1 MYFDS
6 TLWAMTRGVRL
17 RMLMCALLGL
27 LGLTAGIAR
36 FALLGKFLA
45 ELFAGASGTALWWPL
60 AGAALAIVLRGGFE
74 HALNLLANRNAALIQ
89 NNLRAQLYDKI
100 VELGPAWFGGQRT
113 GGVMLAVVDG
123 VEQLQTFFGRYL
135 PQLFIAACAPIVI
148 FAFIAWWDWPVA
160 LVLLVAALITLV
172 LPLAAHRSHKDASR
186 QRARAFKAFGEE
198 FLDAMQGL
206 PTLKAFGQ
214 SRTWGERLA
223 QRARAL
229 SDNTFKVLGREVS
242 ARFATDIGI
251 TVGAAAALALGA
263 WRVAEGQMTLAALLV
278 VLMAGTEIFRPLRD
292 MRSVLHQ
299 GLMGQSAAA
308 SVQALLD
315 ATTSAPQA
323 TATTGQD
330 DAAAASIASPHPQSC
345 GVGQQTGQSRQPS
358 PDVIQK
364 TLYGGPLSST
374 ASEPQTDHTD
384 AHQSAMP
391 SSGPR
396 GGLAIAFRQ
405 VAFSYPGGRQITHQG
420 MDFEIRPGERVGI
433 VGPSGSGK
441 STLVRLLLRLHDPQS
456 GVIEIDGRDLR
467 TLDPEAVRASISL
480 VAQDSTLFHGTVEEN
495 LLMAR
500 PDATPDQILAAT
512 TAANAHGFISALPQ
526 GYQTVLGERG
536 TQLSG
541 GQRQRLTIARAL
553 LRDTP
558 ILILDEALSSVDAE
572 NEAEIQQALDRLSR
586 GRTTLVL
593 AHRLSSVIGA
603 DRILVLDGGRI
614 AETGTH
620 ETLME
625 GDTLYRQL
633 MGGQQDSLHAAPTTS
648 GVAPEDGAHAALASM
663 PETAGSRSNASDS
676 IPDGGTVL
684 APADDDHKRPAPISL
699 DTEARHITTRQVLQ
713 TLTEIIR
720 PWKKQ
725 FTITVGS
732 GIGRVAAF
740 IGVSV
745 LGALVIARLKNG
757 EPFDGLLIGLFAVAI
772 AAAALHWIE
781 SWLAHSIAYQLL
793 AEMRISLYQKLE
805 ALAPAYLLRRRSGDL
820 VGLATQDVETVEY
833 FYAHTVAPAFVA
845 TLVPVIVLAILGIAA
860 WPLMLALL
868 PFLLWA
874 GLSPWLNRARVDAQG
889 SRARQALGL
898 LSAHLAE
905 TIQGLSD
912 LVAFSATGRRRDAF
926 LTICQDYQRVRLTLL
941 ADLSR
946 QSALL
951 EIATGLGGLAVATAG
966 AWLVTQGALA
976 ASMLPLL
983 ILLSVAAFLPVS
995 EIAQVSRQLAD
1006 TLASTRRLR
1015 TIHDEPV
1022 PVVDGPLA
1030 PPLTGAGLPLAF
1042 EDVTFT
1048 YPGRHQPALRSVSLS
1063 LPAGATLAL
1072 VGPSGAGKSTLASLL
1087 LRFWDPQEGAVRIG
1101 EERLPDLTLDAL
1113 YSRIALVAQDT
1124 WLLNGTLED
1133 NIRLARP
1140 HANQDELDQAVAR
1153 AALSDFVAGL
1163 PEGLHTPVGERG
1175 VALSGGQRQRIA
1187 IARAFLRDAPILIL
1201 DEATSHLDAISE
1213 SQVHQALAELMRH
1226 RTTLIIAHRL
1236 STIRQADTIAV
1247 VDGGQIVESGTHDA
1261 LLQQGG
1267 AYANLVNRQMQAARQ

>member
-6 TLWAMTRGVRL
+6 ILWAMTRGVRL
-17 RMLMCALLGL
+17 RMLICALLGL
-27 LGLTAGIAR
+27 LGLAAGIAR
-36 FALLGKFLA
+36 FALLGQFLA
-45 ELFAGASGTALWWPL
+45 ALFAGASGTALWWPL

-89 NNLRAQLYDKI
+89 NTLRARLYDKI

-113 GGVMLAVVDG
+113 GGVMLAVIDG

-135 PQLFIAACAPIVI
+135 PQLFIAACAPVVI

-160 LVLLVAALITLV
+160 LVLLGAALVTLI
-172 LPLAAHRSHKDASR
+172 LPLMAHGSHKDASR
-186 QRARAFKAFGEE
+186 QRAQAFKAFGEE

-214 SRTWGERLA
+214 SRHWGDRLA
-223 QRARAL
+223 ERARAL

-263 WRVAEGQMTLAALLV
+263 WRVADGQMTLTALLV

-292 MRSVLHQ
+292 MRAVLHH

-308 SVQALLD
+308 SVRALLD
-315 ATTSAPQA
+315 ATTSAPQPLNKGTVA
-323 TATTGQD
+323 DLQEPGQ
-330 DAAAASIASPHPQSC
+330 A
-345 GVGQQTGQSRQPS
+345 PS
-358 PDVIQK
+358 AQ
-364 TLYGGPLSST
+364 
-374 ASEPQTDHTD
+374 
-384 AHQSAMP
+384 
-391 SSGPR
+391 R
-396 GGLAIAFRQ
+396 GGLSIAFKQ
-405 VAFSYPGGRQITHQG
+405 VNFSYPGGRQVTHQG
-420 MDFEIRPGERVGI
+420 MDFEIQPGERVGI

-495 LLMAR
+495 LLLAR
-500 PDATPDQILAAT
+500 PGATPDQILAAT
-512 TAANAHGFISALPQ
+512 TAANAHAFISALPQ

-541 GQRQRLTIARAL
+541 GQRQRLAIARAL

-558 ILILDEALSSVDAE
+558 ILVLDEALSSVDAE
-572 NEAEIQQALDRLSR
+572 NEAEIQQALDRLSH

-593 AHRLSSVIGA
+593 AHRLSSVINA

-614 AETGTH
+614 TETGTH
-620 ETLME
+620 ETLIA

-633 MGGQQDSLHAAPTTS
+633 MGAQQDMIPATPEGFTNGSVTARSAATIETDSVKTHMRVNGSQSHDAAGNINVDAGASADVGAYTGDKNGMSPQTAPDSPTNT
-648 GVAPEDGAHAALASM
+648 
-663 PETAGSRSNASDS
+663 ASD
-676 IPDGGTVL
+676 G
-684 APADDDHKRPAPISL
+684 KRPAPRPL
-699 DTEARHITTRQVLQ
+699 EADAQHITTRQVLQ

-725 FTITVGS
+725 FAITVGS

-757 EPFDGLLIGLFAVAI
+757 ESFDELLIGLFVAAI

-781 SWLAHSIAYQLL
+781 SWLAHAIAYQLL
-793 AEMRISLYQKLE
+793 AEMRISLYKKLE

-845 TLVPVIVLAILGIAA
+845 VLVPVTVLVILGISA

-874 GLSPWLNRARVDAQG
+874 GLSPWLNRARVDKQG

-898 LSAHLAE
+898 LSAHLSE

-912 LVAFSATGRRRDAF
+912 LVAFSATDRRRSAF
-926 LTICQDYQRVRLTLL
+926 LAIAQDYQRVRLTLL

-951 EIATGLGGLAVATAG
+951 EIATGLGGLAVAAVG
-966 AWLVTQGALA
+966 AWWVMQGMLVAG
-976 ASMLPLL
+976 MLPLL
-983 ILLSVAAFLPVS
+983 ILLAVAAFLPVS

-1006 TLASTRRLR
+1006 TLAATRRLR

-1022 PVVDGPLA
+1022 PIVDGPLA
-1030 PPLTGAGLPLAF
+1030 PALTGAGLPLAF
-1042 EDVTFT
+1042 EKVTFT
-1048 YPGRHQPALRSVSLS
+1048 YPGRKQPALREVTLT

-1087 LRFWDPQEGAVRIG
+1087 LRFWDPQQGTVSIDG
-1101 EERLPDLTLDAL
+1101 VHLPELTLDAL
-1113 YSRIALVAQDT
+1113 YRRIALVAQDT

-1140 HANQDELDQAVAR
+1140 SASREELDQAIRR
-1153 AALSDFVAGL
+1153 AALAGFVASL
-1163 PEGLHTPVGERG
+1163 PEGLQTRVGERG

-1213 SQVHQALAELMRH
+1213 AQVHQALAELMCH

-1236 STIRQADTIAV
+1236 STIRQADMIAV
-1247 VDGGQIVESGTHDA
+1247 VDDGQIMETGNHDE
-1261 LLQQGG
+1261 LLRRNG
-1267 AYANLVNRQMQAARQ
+1267 AYAHLVTRQLSAARQHC